1 LIKKKG
7 TYARTCSFPKH
18 TMASLIR
25 GYYCLYGW
33 TSRETMGHMLIYIY
47 PSNARPR
54 GSSSVHETIQYMA
67 QCVKVGSAPTASST
81 ARNCPHG
88 PESKKKK
95 KNVNEQ
101 AFISKHAT
109 NLKRNKR
116 PHVNMVT
123 ALFGTVLSRLTDRP
137 LYSPTQPSLSISLL
151 VVFMIP
157 FHGFII
163 PSDDTS
169 DNGRRCVCNRVRIT
183 S

>member
-1 LIKKKG
+1 
-7 TYARTCSFPKH
+7 
-18 TMASLIR
+18 MAALIR
-25 GYYCLYGW
+25 GYYRLYGW
-33 TSRETMGHMLIYIY
+33 TSRERPWGICSYIYIPRTRDPAGHNRCTRRY
-47 PSNARPR
+47 STWHNASRSVVRQLPHQQLVTAHAAPR
-54 GSSSVHETIQYMA
+54 A
-67 QCVKVGSAPTASST
+67 
-81 ARNCPHG
+81 
-88 PESKKKK
+88 KKK

-109 NLKRNKR
+109 NLKTNKR

-137 LYSPTQPSLSISLL
+137 LYSPTQPSLSINLL